1 MQRILDPAQIEAFA
15 TTSLPRIRLPDPA
28 SLFARRGQR
37 LRTLA
42 EGHWSRGTGAAGAV
56 TSPAGSGDVP
66 SGDSLGDYLRLM
78 AAVTDGQ
85 QVELDAL
92 TAALATE
99 QFAQQLGRQIELAHE
114 HRMPLLQAAGWPRQE
129 RWRAILNDLCSS
141 LAAAPGFPAGVRSVC
156 ERIVASA
163 PAEMETQA
171 DLLLA
176 ARTNGVDAQAAPF
189 VMAALQVYWA
199 GMASSLQT
207 SDVRQIDVPGVC
219 PTCGTLPVSSIVRS
233 DKQSQGYRYLHCGL
247 CATEWHMVRITCSQC
262 LANEG
267 IVYQSIE
274 GGSQAVRAESC
285 GQCHTYRKILYQEK
299 DPGVEPVADDL
310 ASLSLDLLMTE
321 EGMHRG
327 SGNPLLW
334 QNTET

>member
-15 TTSLPRIRLPDPA
+15 ERSVPRIRLPDPA

-42 EGHWSRGTGAAGAV
+42 EGH
-56 TSPAGSGDVP
+56 
-66 SGDSLGDYLRLM
+66 SLGDYLRLM
-78 AAVTDGQ
+78 AAVADGQ
-85 QVELDAL
+85 QVALDAL
-92 TAALATE
+92 RAALVAE

-129 RWRAILNDLCSS
+129 RWRAILNELCTSI
-141 LAAAPGFPAGVRSVC
+141 AGAPGFPAGVRSVC
-156 ERIVASA
+156 ERIAA
-163 PAEMETQA
+163 HPAAEIEAQA
-171 DLLLA
+171 DLLIT
-176 ARTNGVDAQAAPF
+176 ARTSGVDAQAAPF
-189 VMAALQVYWA
+189 VMAAPQVYWTA
-199 GMASSLQT
+199 MAASLQT

-233 DKQSQGYRYLHCGL
+233 DKRSQGYRYLHCGL
-247 CATEWHMVRITCSQC
+247 CATEWYMVRITCSQC
-262 LANEG
+262 LTTEG
-267 IVYQSIE
+267 IVYHSIE
-274 GGSQAVRAESC
+274 GGSAAVRAESC

-299 DPGVEPVADDL
+299 DPEVEPVADDL
-310 ASLSLDLLMTE
+310 ASLTLDLLMTE
-321 EGMHRG
+321 EGLHRG